1 MAGRRAYVLDEAML
15 PVPVGVEGEL
25 YIGGPG
31 LARGY
36 LGQPALTAECFVPD
50 PFSGE
55 PGARLYRTGDR
66 VRWLPDGQLDFVGR
80 RDRQVKLHG
89 YRIEPGEV
97 EAVLARHPGVLMAAV
112 VAREGPPGELRL
124 VAYVVAREKPGP
136 SAEALRVF
144 LRERLPDFM
153 VPATFVPMESLPL
166 TLSGKVDWRALPA
179 PEVPQGSSASEA
191 PRTPTERVL
200 AQLWQEVLG
209 VKRVGVHERFLD
221 LGGHSLTAMKFLS
234 RLRDQLDVTLS
245 FGDLLRAATI
255 DKLALLVDT
264 RRHAQA
270 SRPSNFL

>member
-1 MAGRRAYVLDEAML
+1 
-15 PVPVGVEGEL
+15 
-25 YIGGPG
+25 
-31 LARGY
+31 
-36 LGQPALTAECFVPD
+36 VPD

-66 VRWLPDGQLDFVGR
+66 VRWLPDGQLDFLGR

-97 EAVLARHPGVLMAAV
+97 EAVLAGHPGVLMAAV
-112 VAREGPPGELRL
+112 AAREGPPGELRL

-144 LRERLPDFM
+144 LRERVPDFM
-153 VPATFVPMESLPL
+153 VPAAFVSMEALPL

-179 PEVPQGSSASEA
+179 PEVPQGSSVSEA
-191 PRTPTERVL
+191 PRTPTERAL

-221 LGGHSLTAMKFLS
+221 LGGHSLTAMKFLC
-234 RLRDQLDVTLS
+234 RLRDQMDVTLS
-245 FGDLLRAATI
+245 FADLLRAATI
-255 DKLALLVDT
+255 DKLAVLVDT